1 MKNEK
6 ILKMI
11 NEGKIEELKE
21 LIQEEIYED
30 SLKNTGKANEKTR
43 YAAMKRYFKFSK
55 MDDQRLRYPC
65 KDVEVAIRG
74 IEKKYNCFCD
84 GHSAVL
90 TGEKIGILS
99 DFNEI
104 ETEKE
109 YFNIKRIFPDF
120 SQCVSREININE
132 VLAQAKAK
140 GYKFNKEEVGL
151 QVTMFA
157 QEGDIYI
164 KVGLLDQAYSI
175 INDGKKAKVCVER
188 NALFVETEIGICCV
202 LPCKYNGK
210 QDKVIIEA
218 EK

>member
-6 ILKMI
+6 ILKML

-30 SLKNTGKANEKTR
+30 SLKNTGKVNEKTR

-65 KDVEVAIRG
+65 KEVEVAIRG

-90 TGEKIGILS
+90 TGEKIGTLGN
-99 DFNEI
+99 FNEI

-140 GYKFNKEEVGL
+140 GYKFNKEEV
-151 QVTMFA
+151 
-157 QEGDIYI
+157 EGNPNYLCKYEDIYV

-175 INDGKKAKVCVER
+175 INDGKNAKVYVER
-188 NALFVETEIGICCV
+188 NVIFVETEIGTCCV
-202 LPCKYNGK
+202 LPFKYKGE